1 MARRRPKDLPFE
13 SYPLNG
19 LACSVCGKPQRK
31 TPGGQA
37 CENGHGGAEGVDL
50 SPRPAPPSIVDAVLK
65 VPPSVMA
72 AALGSTFFH
81 GGAKEE
87 GVTPIKVND
96 PTPLVTIEAD
106 DAIWRLGDGDDT
118 REIPR
123 VRGAII
129 RVRPPA
135 DVDDATVDALVAL
148 LEGMGARHVFTLPR
162 PRSGVIPEQAQ
173 EKNREKAYGA
183 REAVATL
190 VAESNSS
197 DREALE
203 KLTEKIMGEAGL

>member
-1 MARRRPKDLPFE
+1 MARRRPKDLPIE

-19 LACSVCGKPQRK
+19 LACSACGKPQRT
-31 TPGGQA
+31 TPGGA
-37 CENGHGGAEGVDL
+37 SCENGHGGADGVDL
-50 SPRPAPPSIVDAVLK
+50 TPKPAPPSIVE
-65 VPPSVMA
+65 
-72 AALGSTFFH
+72 ALSPTFFH
-81 GGAKEE
+81 GGETNE
-87 GVTPIKVND
+87 GVTPVKVND

-118 REIPR
+118 REIQR

-129 RVRPPA
+129 RIRPPA
-135 DVDDATVDALVAL
+135 DVDDATVDALVTL

-190 VAESNSS
+190 VEESNSA